1 MKKKKR
7 DNLCGWALASIPLV
21 GFTIFMFVPILFS
34 VAMSFNT
41 FMPNS
46 YELSTMT
53 WAGFENFGYIFKD
66 AKLWLALGNTLIYCL
81 SIPFEMFFGLLFAYL
96 LRKKFFGRRFFR
108 IVFFLPHICSLVALS
123 FAWKYIYNPQEFGIL
138 NQMFAS
144 LGLPQQGWLT
154 DKNLFKLCII
164 IMTVWSV
171 FGVNVLLY
179 TAALNSIT
187 PTVFEAAELDG
198 ANSFDKF
205 FRIVVPLVT
214 PTSFYILLTA
224 LIGGLQSYQ
233 RADTMN
239 MDPYLM
245 GPDDSG
251 LTLVGYMLRAKDYP
265 VQYGGLGVAA
275 ASSLFIAVIIGLFTF
290 LNKTI
295 SKRWVSYND

>member
-1 MKKKKR
+1 M
-7 DNLCGWALASIPLV
+7 
-21 GFTIFMFVPILFS
+21 
-34 VAMSFNT
+34 
-41 FMPNS
+41 
-46 YELSTMT
+46 
-53 WAGFENFGYIFKD
+53 
-66 AKLWLALGNTLIYCL
+66 
-81 SIPFEMFFGLLFAYL
+81 
-96 LRKKFFGRRFFR
+96 
-108 IVFFLPHICSLVALS
+108 FFLPHICSLVALS